1 MLVPEA
7 GSHRKIGFV
16 PDQQRVIPKVS
27 TFQGRRQVGHHSPI
41 DEDQNMTTRLQQS
54 VPLQSALSHEPE
66 KALGG
71 ETITSE
77 PPTGFGCRHPVPL
90 SFPRFL
96 TGSAAIRRV
105 RYDCIQN
112 LRRQVLHLYQ
122 TVSFDH
128 LIKKTFI
135 PLLHKKQKAL
145 GCTECLL
152 TYV

>member
-27 TFQGRRQVGHHSPI
+27 TFQGRRQVGHHSPV

-54 VPLQSALSHEPE
+54 VPLQSALAHKPE

-90 SFPRFL
+90 SFPRL
-96 TGSAAIRRV
+96 LSGPTTVWWVCNDS
-105 RYDCIQN
+105 IQN
-112 LRRQVLHLYQ
+112 FRRQLFHLLQ
-122 TVSFDH
+122 TVTFNY
-128 LIKKTFI
+128 LIEKTFI
-135 PLLHKKQKAL
+135 PLLCKK
-145 GCTECLL
+145 
-152 TYV
+152 